1 MLSQRLLL
9 IISVP
14 FALLLLPVEACTTTT
29 SDTGTNELTIAD
41 ILKSPAE
48 FDGKSV
54 TLDGKYQ
61 AWQAENGYGP
71 PVTRSDWIMKDDSG
85 WIYVTGKSPGLDPAA
100 GIGTPV
106 EVIGTVRV
114 TSKGIPYI
122 EAKSAQV
129 GKQGAK

>member
-1 MLSQRLLL
+1 MLSQRLLF
-9 IISVP
+9 IVSVP
-14 FALLLLPVEACTTTT
+14 FALLLLTMGACTTTT

-41 ILKSPAE
+41 ILESPAD

-61 AWQAENGYGP
+61 GWQAENGYGP

-85 WIYVTGKSPGLDPAA
+85 WIYITGKSPKLDPASD
-100 GIGTPV
+100 IGTPV
-106 EVIGTVRV
+106 EVRGTVRV
-114 TSKGIPYI
+114 TSRDIPYI